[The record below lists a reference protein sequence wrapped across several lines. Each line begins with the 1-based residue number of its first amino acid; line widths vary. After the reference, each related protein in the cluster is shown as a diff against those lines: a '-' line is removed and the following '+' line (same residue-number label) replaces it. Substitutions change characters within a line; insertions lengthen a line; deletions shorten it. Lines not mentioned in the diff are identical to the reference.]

1 MSPWVRIIGL
11 LVFALLALSARA
23 QSDAERTFR
32 KWADEHVQIL
42 QKDRNAGERI
52 KAAEYLGGF
61 EYPNVDPGAGRGA
74 GRPRFAGAGRRRRR
88 TLEVRQGL
96 GTRPRASVAERST
109 TLRRR
114 W

>member
-1 MSPWVRIIGL
+1 MPPEVRIIGL

-52 KAAEYLGGF
+52 RAAEYLGGF
-61 EYPNVDPGAGRGA
+61 EYPNVIQALDAALADPDSRVQATDA
-74 GRPRFAGAGRRRRR
+74 NA
-88 TLEVRQGL
+88 L
-96 GTRPRASVAERST
+96 
-109 TLRRR
+109 
-114 W
+114 